1 MVAAPLWWR
10 TDARGRDA
18 DDLAAAPHDADGDV
32 DTTGVRALL
41 AGLPDPGPMPDEVV
55 ARILRRLADEG
66 AVAGP
71 PVARGVALEDDV
83 AGQARAVDV
92 AGGGGGGHGVDA
104 LGLGEVATLDERRS
118 QGRAGGRRRW
128 LALGSA
134 AAGVAA
140 GRPRGHGV
148 APRGPLEQSSTA
160 SVQSRTEL
168 GAGDTGRPESGA
180 TAAAARVRI
189 VSTGTAY
196 QAATLART
204 AQALVVDL
212 DSSAADSGEAVGPAQ
227 PTESTESASRAPAGD
242 LTIASPGGLAA
253 CLATLGEADADEVAA
268 DVATLNGA
276 AAVVIVTIK
285 GGLKQVYAVDPGCS
299 RGDPMIL
306 AGPLPMT

>member
-1 MVAAPLWWR
+1 MTWR
-10 TDARGRDA
+10 LRPD
-18 DDLAAAPHDADGDV
+18 DADGDV

-41 AGLPDPGPMPDEVV
+41 AGLSDPGPMPDEVV

-66 AVAGP
+66 AALAP
-71 PVARGVALEDDV
+71 LVARGVALEDDV
-83 AGQARAVDV
+83 AAGARSHDV
-92 AGGGGGGHGVDA
+92 AGRGGHGVEA
-104 LGLGEVATLDERRS
+104 LGLGEVVTVDELRP
-118 QGRAGGRRRW
+118 QDRAGGRRRW
-128 LALGSA
+128 VALGSA

-140 GRPRGHGV
+140 V
-148 APRGPLEQSSTA
+148 ALAGTVLLQGARQQSSTA

-168 GAGDTGRPESGA
+168 GAGDSGRPESAA

-196 QAATLART
+196 QAATLARA

-212 DSSAADSGEAVGPAQ
+212 GSSVTDSGEAVGPAH
-227 PTESTESASRAPAGD
+227 PTVPVSRAPAGD
-242 LTIASPGGLAA
+242 PPIASPVGLAA
-253 CLATLGEADADEVAA
+253 CLATLGEADADQVAA

-276 AAVVIVTIK
+276 AAVVIVTIN

>member
-1 MVAAPLWWR
+1 MTWQLRP
-10 TDARGRDA
+10 DDA
-18 DDLAAAPHDADGDV
+18 DSDV

-71 PVARGVALEDDV
+71 PVERGVAIEDDV
-83 AGQARAVDV
+83 AAQARAVDV

-104 LGLGEVATLDERRS
+104 LGLGEVVTLDERRS

-140 GRPRGHGV
+140 V
-148 APRGPLEQSSTA
+148 ALAGTVLLQGARQQSSTA

-253 CLATLGEADADEVAA
+253 CLATLGEADADQVAA

>member
-1 MVAAPLWWR
+1 MTWQLRP
-10 TDARGRDA
+10 DDA
-18 DDLAAAPHDADGDV
+18 DSDV

-71 PVARGVALEDDV
+71 PVARGVAIEEDG

-104 LGLGEVATLDERRS
+104 LGLGEVVTLDERRS

-140 GRPRGHGV
+140 V
-148 APRGPLEQSSTA
+148 ALAGTVLLQGARQQSSTA

-168 GAGDTGRPESGA
+168 GAGDTGRRESGA

-242 LTIASPGGLAA
+242 LPIASPGGLAA
-253 CLATLGEADADEVAA
+253 CLATLGEADADQVTA